1 MSNLTSRI
9 SKAIV
14 SEREFTRDTKKL
26 LGLLFGILAIVA
38 GSLWYVSS
46 GWGGFLR
53 MMTWPWESSWINTT
67 FSTKLTFQFPG
78 FLNSLWG
85 LALCFPIY
93 LRNFIPF
100 KVLSPYSY
108 LSFVLNFCLFS
119 VIAQLIF
126 GSSGSFTHNT
136 MNTIFIASIVI
147 TWIGMRAVAGFG
159 WIAVFVLAVV
169 NLISADYH
177 LKQFGLPFVLCAFSS
192 FLFQTQFSPKELFGN
207 LLSDFRG
214 FEQSQGVV
222 IKESMSEAAKTGGK
236 VIVRVGKTVL

>member
-1 MSNLTSRI
+1 MGNLLSRI
-9 SKAIV
+9 SKAIL
-14 SEREFTRDTKKL
+14 SEKEFTRDAKKL
-26 LGLLFGILAIVA
+26 LGLILGIFAIIA

-46 GWGGFLR
+46 GWGGFLK
-53 MMTWPWESSWINTT
+53 MMTWPFHSDWINTT

-108 LSFVLNFCLFS
+108 ISFALNFCLFS
-119 VIAQLIF
+119 VVAQLIF
-126 GSSGSFTHNT
+126 GASESFTHNT

-147 TWIGMRAVAGFG
+147 TWMGMRAVAGFG
-159 WIAVFVLAVV
+159 WIAVFVLAVI

-192 FLFQTQFSPKELFGN
+192 FMFQTELSPKGLFGN
-207 LLSDFRG
+207 LLTEFRG
-214 FEQSQGVV
+214 FEQSKGVI
-222 IKESMSEAAKTGGK
+222 IKESMSEAASKGGEAVVK
-236 VIVRVGKTVL
+236 AGKTLI